1 MKDDRLS
8 KQFAGQ
14 IGKVLVVDDEETMRR
29 SLADILRL
37 EGFQVQAVS
46 TGESAV
52 DALRKDN
59 FDVMLLDLKMPGMDG
74 LEVLRTA
81 SRIAPETMVILLTA
95 HGSLES
101 AIEAIRFQ
109 AHDYLVKP
117 ATTQQI
123 LNSVTKAMGRRM
135 ELLHKR
141 SLMEQRGASLG
152 DRKEGL
158 EGQYRPGTPVEFEPR
173 LIPLAN
179 GVLVDLARREMWGGS
194 ESSRQGSAGDAAGD
208 RTREGRALQ
217 PFTGKVKLTPTEA
230 KLLKVLLENRGRV
243 LTHRELVLMV
253 QGYEVTDWEA
263 PEVLRPLVSRLR
275 QKLNHFQGGES
286 WIVNVRGTGYVLER
300 RQLDHGP
307 TDGVERRLRKGVG
320 G

>member
-1 MKDDRLS
+1 MKS
-8 KQFAGQ
+8 VQ

-37 EGFQVQAVS
+37 EGYQVQAVS
-46 TGESAV
+46 SGEAAV
-52 DALRKDN
+52 DLLRKDT
-59 FDVMLLDLKMPGMDG
+59 FDVILLDIKMPGMDG
-74 LEVLRTA
+74 LEVLRTVA
-81 SRIAPETMVILLTA
+81 RIAPETMVILLTA

-101 AIEAIRFQ
+101 AVEAVRYQ

-123 LNSVTKAMGRRM
+123 LNSVTKAIGRRT
-135 ELLHKR
+135 ELMHKR
-141 SLMEQRGASLG
+141 SLIEQRGAYQTERREMS
-152 DRKEGL
+152 REI
-158 EGQYRPGTPVEFEPR
+158 EPR
-173 LIPLAN
+173 LIPLSN
-179 GVLVDLARREMWGGS
+179 DIMVDLARREMWRGQVPRDG
-194 ESSRQGSAGDAAGD
+194 A
-208 RTREGRALQ
+208 
-217 PFTGKVKLTPTEA
+217 KVKLTPTEA

-275 QKLNHFQGGES
+275 QKLSHFQDGES

-300 RQLDHGP
+300 RQLDRGP
-307 TDGVERRLRKGVG
+307 HDGVERRQNKVAS
-320 G
+320 